1 MPGELRGVL
10 VTALA
15 AMMVTATFG
24 AMPAQAEIVEIQ
36 IGQFNMAGG
45 NDDHGHKG
53 DEAPDALVRSIQDRN
68 PAFITIQ
75 EGCEDWL
82 QRLDDQLPAY
92 SVQFDAILTGG
103 GAPANC
109 KHPSPFGNA
118 IIYRDDL
125 GIDTRPEGYSLG
137 SPAGFEQREMLCV
150 ASAARKFVICSAH
163 LTPGGSDEDTDAREG
178 EAAQAKK
185 ILDTEYAGYTKFLGG
200 DINAEPGEDALDSF
214 YHSGYGSGANGEFKE
229 VDSPCRNLI
238 TERII
243 IETPIVVI
251 PCRSGESTHGN
262 FFTRKKID
270 YLFVS
275 PDIHVRDADVTH
287 ALHSDH
293 DPLWA
298 DITVDLSTPGGGGGG
313 GTDPANFPPDVDA
326 GPNVTGDEGQAVEL
340 AGSAFDREDGVTTQ
354 WTYTPLDRTDPG
366 ASCSF
371 SAPQALRTTITCT
384 DDGVYAA
391 ELTADDGVNPPVRD
405 TALVRIANAA
415 PVLTLTGP
423 RPWQVFRAGTEVP
436 LTAGFTDTGA
446 NDSHT
451 CEVVWDDGSTD
462 RYAADGSCDR
472 SHTFAAPG
480 MYTIKVKVADDDG
493 ATDTAEVMVV
503 VYDPE
508 AGFVTGSGAFE
519 GGRFALNPQYGPHDE
534 GPAPGHGRLKANLPD
549 IVIESTA
556 LEWLVVT
563 PQGGAAVKGAS
574 GDHGFVAY
582 LTDEPDGFRLVV
594 WRLSDGSHPAGEIV
608 YDNREGVSY
617 DLDHADP
624 PASDKG
630 SVRIHR

>member
-1 MPGELRGVL
+1 MPGELRSVL

-15 AMMVTATFG
+15 VMMVAATFG
-24 AMPAQAEIVEIQ
+24 ATPAQAEVVEIQ

-53 DEAPDALVRSIQDRN
+53 DEAPDALVRSIENRD
-68 PAFITIQ
+68 PAFVTVQ
-75 EGCEDWL
+75 EGCQDWL
-82 QRLDDQLPAY
+82 ERLDALLPAY
-92 SVQFDAILTGG
+92 SVHFDPVLTERG
-103 GAPANC
+103 GAPADC

-137 SPAGFEQREMLCV
+137 SPAGSEQRELLCV
-150 ASAARKFVICSAH
+150 ASAARRFVICSTH
-163 LTPGGSDEDTDAREG
+163 LSSGDSHEDRKH
-178 EAAQAKK
+178 EAAEAKE
-185 ILDTEYAGYTKFLGG
+185 ILESEYAGYTTFLGG
-200 DINAEPGEDALDSF
+200 DLNAEPGEDPLDSF
-214 YHSGYGSGANGEFKE
+214 YHSGYGSGADGTLKE
-229 VDSPCRNLI
+229 VDSPCRNVI
-238 TERII
+238 TERLLVL
-243 IETPIVVI
+243 TPLPVFI

-262 FFTRKKID
+262 LFTRKKID

-275 PDIHVRDADVTH
+275 PDIHVRDADVTN

-298 DITVDLSTPGGGGGG
+298 DITVDLDTPGGGGGG
-313 GTDPANFPPDVDA
+313 GSDPENHPPGVDA
-326 GPNVTGDEGQAVEL
+326 GPNVKGEEGEAVEL
-340 AGSAFDREDGVTTQ
+340 DGSAFDREDSVTTR
-354 WTYTPLDRTDPG
+354 WTYTPLDGTDPG
-366 ASCSF
+366 ASCAF

-405 TALVRIANAA
+405 SALVRIANAA

-423 RPWQVFRAGTEVP
+423 RPWQVFRAGTPVP
-436 LTAGFTDTGA
+436 LTAGFTDRGT

-451 CEVVWDDGSTD
+451 CEVVWDDGDTD

-480 MYTIKVKVADDDG
+480 MYTIKVQVADDDG
-493 ATDTAEVMVV
+493 ASDTAAVMVV
-503 VYDPE
+503 VYDPD
-508 AGFVTGSGAFE
+508 AGFVTGSGSFE

-534 GPAPGHGRLKANLPD
+534 GPAPGHGRLKATLPD
-549 IVIESTA
+549 LAIGSTA

-563 PQGGAAVKGAS
+563 PQGGAAVKGVS

-582 LTDEPDGFRLVV
+582 VTDEPDRFRLVV
-594 WRLSDGSHPAGEIV
+594 WRLSDGPYPDGDTVH
-608 YDNREGVSY
+608 DNREGASY
-617 DLDHADP
+617 DLDQADP
-624 PASDKG
+624 PPSGNG
-630 SVRIHR
+630 SIRIHR